1 MSRIKQA
8 MVSVLAIAFVGAFA
22 AASASAHR
30 FIEEGPKEVA
40 NGEKIAGTS
49 GISEL
54 ASEIDK
60 VKITIVC
67 KKDKFSGTLETGGK
81 TKATITYEECSLV
94 GLSGCKVP
102 NITAKVND
110 KLIENAGKEIEDEFE
125 QENSETPFAT
135 IAIEVCTLKGTYK
148 VTGTQKCALPKG
160 KEFLVLHEIACAT
173 SGSSLKLGS
182 EKATY
187 KGTASVEMAS
197 KHKWAVE

>member
-22 AASASAHR
+22 SASASAHR
-30 FIEEGPKEVA
+30 FIEEGPKEVK
-40 NGEKIAGTS
+40 NGEKITGTS
-49 GISEL
+49 GVSEL
-54 ASEIDK
+54 ASTIDK
-60 VKITIVC
+60 VAITIVC
-67 KKDKFSGTLETGGK
+67 KKDKFEGTLETGGK
-81 TKATITYEECSLV
+81 TKATITYEECSLT

-102 NITAKVND
+102 NIIAKVND

-125 QENSETPFAT
+125 QEGTEPFAT
-135 IAIEVCTLKGTYK
+135 IEIETCTLKGKYK

-173 SGSSLKLGS
+173 SGSNLKLAS

-197 KHKWAVE
+197 KNKWAVE